1 MGVCRIIPQMMQH
14 PKMIISVATIIL
26 LFSCDSKEKI
36 TTYKIKK
43 SPLVMQPTEG
53 FSDITSIE
61 NSSDTRTKHKGNNSL
76 TLKWTTPST
85 WEELAPGNM
94 LMANFHVIDS
104 KNKSVNISVSMFP
117 GDVGGIENNANRW
130 RRQINLQPQKMEEI
144 SKYIQNITLP
154 LLGDAQFLELN
165 NSQNNQGMK
174 VLIVPNQ
181 NNHTIFVKM
190 MGEADS
196 LSELDYEFNLFVQSI
211 YWGE

>member
-1 MGVCRIIPQMMQH
+1 MQH
-14 PKMIISVATIIL
+14 PKIIISVATIIL
-26 LFSCDSKEKI
+26 LFSCDTQEKI

-43 SPLVMQPTEG
+43 PQSVHNIKKPQSVQ
-53 FSDITSIE
+53 
-61 NSSDTRTKHKGNNSL
+61 L

-85 WEELAPGNM
+85 WEELVPGNM

>member
-1 MGVCRIIPQMMQH
+1 MMQH
-14 PKMIISVATIIL
+14 PKIIISVATIIL
-26 LFSCDSKEKI
+26 LFSCDTQEKI

-43 SPLVMQPTEG
+43 PQ
-53 FSDITSIE
+53 
-61 NSSDTRTKHKGNNSL
+61 SL

-85 WEELAPGNM
+85 WGELVPGNM

-117 GDVGGIENNANRW
+117 GDVGGIENNVNRW
-130 RRQINLQPQKMEEI
+130 RRQINLQTQTIQEI

-174 VLIVPNQ
+174 VIIIPNQ
-181 NNHTIFVKM
+181 NNQTIFVKM
-190 MGEADS
+190 MGESDS

-211 YWGE
+211 YWSE